1 MTYFKKNTLAAIIVG
16 LLAGTAAAQALAI
29 TSAPTATVT
38 GHAPVLTAGQ
48 IIYEDK
54 NSNGVLDTGDIVK
67 IDAAHVFAFSDVDVD
82 TQATDTY
89 SWKVGGTEVATS
101 ATYTIVD
108 ADLGKSI
115 MLTVTPHTNPAIT
128 DPAVGLPVDAV
139 TALTI
144 SAGNT
149 ILSAAITGGTG
160 TAGAPIV
167 GDTLTATATCTK
179 ACDTVNY
186 QWQVEDA
193 VGSGQFTNITGATN
207 QTWQVTT
214 TTQKRKIQV
223 ETTNTVVAP

>member
-1 MTYFKKNTLAAIIVG
+1 MKYFKKNTLTAIIVG

-29 TSAPTATVT
+29 TSAPTVTVT

-54 NSNGVLDTGDIVK
+54 NTNGVLDTGDIVK
-67 IDAAHVFAFSDVDVD
+67 IDVAHAFSFSDVDVD

-89 SWKVGGTEVATS
+89 SWKVGGTEVGTS

-115 MLTVTPHTNPAIT
+115 LVTVTPHTDPAIT
-128 DPAVGLPVDAV
+128 DPAVGTPVDAV
-139 TALTI
+139 TALAI

-149 ILSAAITGGTG
+149 VLSVAITGGTG
-160 TAGAPIV
+160 IANAPIV
-167 GDTLTATATCTK
+167 SDTLTATATCTK

-193 VGSGQFTNITGATN
+193 VGSGNFVDINGATN
-207 QTWQVTT
+207 ATWQVTT
-214 TTQKRKIQV
+214 VTQKRKIQV
-223 ETTNTVVAP
+223 IATNPIVVP

>member
-1 MTYFKKNTLAAIIVG
+1 MKYLKKNTLTAVIVG
-16 LLAGTAAAQALAI
+16 LLAGTAAAEALAI
-29 TSAPTATVT
+29 TSAPTVTVK

-54 NSNGVLDTGDIVK
+54 NANGVLDIGDIVK
-67 IDAAHVFAFSDVDVD
+67 IDVAHTFGFSDVDVD
-82 TQATDTY
+82 TQTADTY

-115 MLTVTPHTNPAIT
+115 LLTVTPHTDPNIT

-139 TALTI
+139 TPLAI

-149 ILSAAITGGTG
+149 ILSVTITGGTG
-160 TAGAPIV
+160 TADAPIV

-207 QTWQVTT
+207 KTWQVTT
-214 TTQKRKIQV
+214 VTQKRKIQV
-223 ETTNTVVAP
+223 IATNPIFVP

>member
-1 MTYFKKNTLAAIIVG
+1 M
-16 LLAGTAAAQALAI
+16 
-29 TSAPTATVT
+29 
-38 GHAPVLTAGQ
+38 
-48 IIYEDK
+48 
-54 NSNGVLDTGDIVK
+54 
-67 IDAAHVFAFSDVDVD
+67 
-82 TQATDTY
+82 
-89 SWKVGGTEVATS
+89 
-101 ATYTIVD
+101 
-108 ADLGKSI
+108 
-115 MLTVTPHTNPAIT
+115 
-128 DPAVGLPVDAV
+128 

-223 ETTNTVVAP
+223 EATNTVVAP